1 MDVSGLQ
8 ANQALRDKC
17 WQPALA
23 TGVGNRGDGGGGK
36 AVAGAVRPRNGA
48 IRSLFKLRR

>member
-23 TGVGNRGDGGGGK
+23 TGVTAGEPWPWRGPVVRETARYAAYSSC
-36 AVAGAVRPRNGA
+36 AV
-48 IRSLFKLRR
+48 